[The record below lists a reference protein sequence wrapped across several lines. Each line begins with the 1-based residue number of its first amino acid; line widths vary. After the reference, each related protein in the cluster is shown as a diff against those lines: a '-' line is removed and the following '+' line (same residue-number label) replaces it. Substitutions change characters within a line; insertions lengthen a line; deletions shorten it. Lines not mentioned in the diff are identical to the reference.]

1 MDWSRT
7 IDAYCERTDA
17 SFWSEPLNAVTNLAF
32 LIAALVSWRRIS
44 GERLP
49 LAGVLCA
56 LLALIGIG
64 SFLFHTFATR
74 WAALADTLPILAFIL
89 VYLFTANLHF
99 LRLRWP
105 LALTGVALFFPFAA
119 LVTPFL
125 ADVPLLGRS
134 AAYLPVPLLILFYAL
149 LLSSRA
155 PRTAVGL
162 ALGACILLLSLTAR
176 SADGLVC
183 ARLPMGTHLLWHVLN
198 ALMLGWMIEVYR
210 RHMLAERGL
219 PR

>member
-74 WAALADTLPILAFIL
+74 WAALADTVPILAFIL
-89 VYLFTANLHF
+89 VYLFAANLHF

-105 LALTGVALFFPFAA
+105 LALVGVASFLPCAA

-125 ADVPLLGRS
+125 AEVPLLGRS

-155 PRTAVGL
+155 PRTAGGL